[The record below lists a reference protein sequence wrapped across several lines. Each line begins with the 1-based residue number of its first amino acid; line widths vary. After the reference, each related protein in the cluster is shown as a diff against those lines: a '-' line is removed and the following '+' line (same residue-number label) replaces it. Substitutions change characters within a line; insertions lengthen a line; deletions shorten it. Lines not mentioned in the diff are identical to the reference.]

1 LEAMMVS
8 SQTYAENGD
17 AAVNLKLEAMKGLFD
32 GTKQLFINA
41 DDGKQIIKRLNLRR
55 LGVKSVIVG
64 AEESDLAIRFMKSEC
79 TGFSKLNA
87 PSPQPHR

>member
-1 LEAMMVS
+1 MSNGATIRELEAMMVS

-32 GTKQLFINA
+32 GTKQLFIIN

-55 LGVKSVIVG
+55 DWVSR
-64 AEESDLAIRFMKSEC
+64 S
-79 TGFSKLNA
+79 
-87 PSPQPHR
+87 Q